1 MKIKL
6 LLLEDSELDVELMLR
21 ELRSMEKE
29 FVFKVVD
36 TLEDFEDSFLRW
48 NPDVVI
54 SDFNLQSFSGEEALS
69 FAKLKNPNI
78 PVIILSGSI
87 TKNVEVTLL
96 ENRANDV
103 LTKDNLKR
111 LPFAIKRVLNEKADK
126 DRLNTTLY
134 ELAGNLKFQ
143 ETLAE
148 ISLRFNSAESLESK
162 MNGALRLLGETA
174 DVSRVYVF
182 EDFDNGRKAKNT
194 YEWCAE
200 GVKPQ
205 IDNLQSLDYEDDLPS
220 IKPILIED
228 GVLILEDIQNLKTE
242 LKAVFEPQN
251 IKSLIIY
258 PISVGDE
265 FFGCIGFDEV
275 RRVREWNESEDK
287 LLKSISGIIGNVFSE
302 YASEQKLI
310 KTNKELNKLLTEK
323 ELLVGEVHHRVKNNL
338 ALISSFLQLDQMGLG
353 IKGQDDII
361 SANVLRIKSIAII
374 HEIIYEGGTFS
385 NIPVVKTLDRV
396 LTESFRQEKEEEI
409 KMVVSSSKK
418 AIEFNINQA
427 VPFSLLLSEMIFE
440 VFRLKKEIGYQ
451 PSDELKIDVTQDE
464 NKININFHNA
474 EFARVV
480 YLLTE
485 HNQYNFSE
493 IFKVLSKQLGANILL
508 SENKEILSIQ
518 FAHRDIKGAGSSLV

>member
-48 NPDVVI
+48 NPDVVV
-54 SDFNLQSFSGEEALS
+54 SDFNLRSFSGEEALS
-69 FAKLKNPNI
+69 FAKLKSPNI

-87 TKNVEVTLL
+87 TKSIELTLL
-96 ENRANDV
+96 KNRANDV

-111 LPFAIKRVLNEKADK
+111 LPYAIKRVLNEKADK
-126 DRLNTTLY
+126 EKLNTTLY

-143 ETLAE
+143 EALAE
-148 ISLRFNSAESLESK
+148 ISLNFNSSGTFEDK
-162 MNGALRLLGETA
+162 MNEALQFLGETA

-182 EDFDNGRKAKNT
+182 EDFDKGTKTKNT
-194 YEWCAE
+194 FEWCASTVE
-200 GVKPQ
+200 PQ
-205 IDNLQSLDYEDDLPS
+205 IHNLQDVSYEEGMPSL
-220 IKPILIED
+220 KPLLKQQGAMIA
-228 GVLILEDIQNLKTE
+228 EDIQTLPPDMV
-242 LKAVFEPQN
+242 AVLEPQD
-251 IKSLIIY
+251 IKSIIVY
-258 PISVGDE
+258 PISVGEE
-265 FFGCIGFDEV
+265 FFGFIGFDEV
-275 RRVREWNESEDK
+275 RSERKWNKSEDK
-287 LLKSISGIIGNVFSE
+287 LLKSVSGIIGNAFSE
-302 YASEQKLI
+302 YLSEQKLI
-310 KTNKELNKLLTEK
+310 KSNEELNKLLTEK
-323 ELLVGEVHHRVKNNL
+323 ELLVGEVHQRVKNNL

-409 KMVVSSSKK
+409 KVVVSSSKK

-480 YLLTE
+480 CLLKE

-493 IFKVLSKQLGANILL
+493 IFKVLSKQLGANILS